1 MPTIFSFDIQF
12 QYFLDLV
19 HTKQYLEYIHQMQ
32 KLDFK
37 KISIQKK
44 VNITPTP
51 KTIYPI
57 RKILRT
63 DYTNIE
69 LNSNQR
75 IFVCIYQINHTA
87 KFPFLEYTLWK
98 YPKSNKSY
106 SDLLVFPFQQYK
118 KNKTVQQISQDILKK
133 QHPTKKWHE

>member
-1 MPTIFSFDIQF
+1 MDPNSKNKHILS
-12 QYFLDLV
+12 
-19 HTKQYLEYIHQMQ
+19 K

-44 VNITPTP
+44 VNITPMP
-51 KTIYPI
+51 KTMYPI

-75 IFVCIYQINHTA
+75 IFVCIYQINHNA

-106 SDLLVFPFQQYK
+106 SDLLVFPFIKYDGCILKSKDGSK
-118 KNKTVQQISQDILKK
+118 KNGIDILLELFHK
-133 QHPTKKWHE
+133 TR